1 MNALTLAIKNILFRP
16 LRSSFNIIL
25 IAFSVALII
34 SSILINEQL
43 KNHFEKNLAKIDLI
57 LTAKGSPLQAILC
70 NLYHVDAP
78 TGNIPVKALK
88 AFLNP
93 KHPLIKSSLPLSLGD
108 NANGFRIVGTT
119 MEYLDWYNLSIA
131 EGKQFSSNM
140 DAVLGHEVAKQL
152 KLKIGDKFLSG
163 HGLVEEQDNDHL
175 HHNEFTVTGI
185 LSPSGQVSDRLIYT
199 PISSYW
205 LIHDHH
211 PSEEDEEKNEV
222 HDHSA
227 ESHSYEQILYKDS
240 LSSVDQSIS
249 SLLLRFNGRN
259 IQTLNFGRNI
269 NENTD
274 LMSAYPAIE
283 MNRLY
288 EITGSISDVLFY
300 IALLVTLLSALSIF
314 ISLIQ
319 SAHERKKEIS
329 MMRLTGVSRSF
340 IFYNILF
347 EGLLILLIGFQLGFI
362 SAHLL
367 VELLGYAGSL
377 KNKYGIHGFAFYRS
391 ELYTFALLLIL
402 VILASLY
409 PSYKAY
415 KVNVHESLQS

>member
-1 MNALTLAIKNILFRP
+1 MNALTLAIKNILYRP
-16 LRSSFNIIL
+16 LRSGFNIIL
-25 IAFSVALII
+25 IAFSVTLII

-119 MEYLDWYNLSIA
+119 IEYLDWYNLSIE
-131 EGKQFSSNM
+131 EGKQFTSNM

-163 HGLVEEQDNDHL
+163 HGLVEEEDNDHL
-175 HHNEFTVTGI
+175 HHNEFTVVGI
-185 LSPSGQVSDRLIYT
+185 LSSSGQVSDRLIYT

-205 LIHDHH
+205 LIHNHH
-211 PSEEDEEKNEV
+211 SNDGEAKNEA
-222 HDHSA
+222 HDHTS
-227 ESHSYEQILYKDS
+227 ESHSDAQIVYKDS
-240 LSSVDQSIS
+240 LSNVDQSIS

-340 IFYNILF
+340 IFNNILF
-347 EGLLILLIGFQLGFI
+347 EGLLILLIGFLLGII

-367 VELLGYAGSL
+367 VELLGHAGSL

-402 VILASLY
+402 VIFASLY

>member
-25 IAFSVALII
+25 IAFSVTLII

-93 KHPLIKSSLPLSLGD
+93 RHPLIKSSLPLSLGD

-119 MEYLDWYNLSIA
+119 IEYLDWYNLSIE
-131 EGKQFSSNM
+131 EGKQFTSNM

-163 HGLVEEQDNDHL
+163 HGLVEEEDNDHL
-175 HHNEFTVTGI
+175 HHNEFTVVGI
-185 LSPSGQVSDRLIYT
+185 LSSSGQVSDRLIYT

-205 LIHDHH
+205 LIHNHH
-211 PSEEDEEKNEV
+211 SNDGEAKNEA
-222 HDHSA
+222 HDHTS
-227 ESHSYEQILYKDS
+227 ESHSDAQIVYKDS
-240 LSSVDQSIS
+240 LANVDQSIS

-340 IFYNILF
+340 IFNNILF
-347 EGLLILLIGFQLGFI
+347 EGLLILLIGFLLGII

-367 VELLGYAGSL
+367 VELLGHAGSL

-402 VILASLY
+402 VIFASLY

>member
-1 MNALTLAIKNILFRP
+1 MNALTLAIKNILYRP

-25 IAFSVALII
+25 IAFSVTLII

-119 MEYLDWYNLSIA
+119 IEYLDWYNLSIE
-131 EGKQFSSNM
+131 EGKQFTSNM

-163 HGLVEEQDNDHL
+163 HGLVEEEDNDHL
-175 HHNEFTVTGI
+175 HHNEFTVVGI
-185 LSPSGQVSDRLIYT
+185 LSSSGQVSDRLIYT

-205 LIHDHH
+205 LIHNHH
-211 PSEEDEEKNEV
+211 SNDGEAKNEA
-222 HDHSA
+222 HDHTS
-227 ESHSYEQILYKDS
+227 ESHSDAQIVYKDS
-240 LSSVDQSIS
+240 LANVDQSIS

-340 IFYNILF
+340 IFNNILF
-347 EGLLILLIGFQLGFI
+347 EGLLILLIGFLLGII

-367 VELLGYAGSL
+367 VELLGHAGSL

-402 VILASLY
+402 VIFASLY

>member
-25 IAFSVALII
+25 IAFSVTLII

-93 KHPLIKSSLPLSLGD
+93 RHPLIKSSLPLSLGD

-119 MEYLDWYNLSIA
+119 IEYLDWYNLSIA

-163 HGLVEEQDNDHL
+163 HGLVEEEDNDHL
-175 HHNEFTVTGI
+175 HHNEFTVVGI
-185 LSPSGQVSDRLIYT
+185 LSSSGQVSDRLIYT

-205 LIHDHH
+205 LIHNHH
-211 PSEEDEEKNEV
+211 PNEEAAINEA
-222 HDHSA
+222 HDHTS
-227 ESHSYEQILYKDS
+227 ESHSDAQIVYKDS
-240 LSSVDQSIS
+240 LSNVDQSIS

-340 IFYNILF
+340 IFNNILF
-347 EGLLILLIGFQLGFI
+347 EGLLILLIGFLLRII

-367 VELLGYAGSL
+367 VELLGHAGSL

-402 VILASLY
+402 VIFASLY

>member
-1 MNALTLAIKNILFRP
+1 MNALTLAIKNILYRP
-16 LRSSFNIIL
+16 LRSGFNIIL
-25 IAFSVALII
+25 IAFSVTLII

-119 MEYLDWYNLSIA
+119 IEYLDWYNLSIA

-163 HGLVEEQDNDHL
+163 HGLVEEEDNDHL
-175 HHNEFTVTGI
+175 HHNEFTVVGI
-185 LSPSGQVSDRLIYT
+185 LSSSGQVSDRLIYT

-205 LIHDHH
+205 LIHNHH
-211 PSEEDEEKNEV
+211 SNDGEAKNEA
-222 HDHSA
+222 HDHTS
-227 ESHSYEQILYKDS
+227 ESHSDAQIVYKDS
-240 LSSVDQSIS
+240 LSNVDQSIS

-340 IFYNILF
+340 IFNNILF
-347 EGLLILLIGFQLGFI
+347 EGLLILLIGFLLGII

-367 VELLGYAGSL
+367 VELLGHAGSL

-402 VILASLY
+402 VIFASLY

>member
-25 IAFSVALII
+25 IAFSVTLII

-93 KHPLIKSSLPLSLGD
+93 RHPLIKSSLPLSLGD

-119 MEYLDWYNLSIA
+119 IEYLDWYNLSIE
-131 EGKQFSSNM
+131 EGKQFTSNM

-163 HGLVEEQDNDHL
+163 HGLVEEEDNDHL
-175 HHNEFTVTGI
+175 HHNEFTVVGI
-185 LSPSGQVSDRLIYT
+185 LSSSGQVSDRLIYT

-205 LIHDHH
+205 LIHNHH
-211 PSEEDEEKNEV
+211 PNEEAVNNEA
-222 HDHSA
+222 HDHTS
-227 ESHSYEQILYKDS
+227 ESHSDAQIVYKDS
-240 LSSVDQSIS
+240 LANVDQSIS

-340 IFYNILF
+340 IFNNILF
-347 EGLLILLIGFQLGFI
+347 EGLLILLIGFLLGII

-367 VELLGYAGSL
+367 VELLGHAGSL

-402 VILASLY
+402 VIFASLY